1 MCRTKLNVL
10 SLFSGGG
17 GMDLGFEGDFE
28 VLKKSIN
35 LKINDNWTVLEG
47 STDDWVK
54 LPKTTFETVFANDIN
69 IDAKKSWLN
78 YFTKKG
84 IGENVY
90 HLGSIVD
97 IVKEQTNQFPL
108 RNTVDVVIGGF
119 PCQDFSVS
127 GKRKGFNST
136 KSHDGKKT
144 CDDKETENRGQLYK
158 WMKEVISIVEPKVF
172 IAENVKGLVNL
183 NDVKEIIEKD
193 FRTISDGGY
202 LIIEGKVLHSADY
215 GVPQS
220 RERVFFFGFK
230 KSALTDKSLQKL
242 SEPNIDLD
250 YSPFPLRTHNYSPM
264 TLIDYNIDL
273 VEPVNVL
280 DCFVDLAE
288 PTDSTDVSQQSYS
301 KAKFMGKHCQGQSEV
316 NLLGIAPTIRSEH
329 HGNIEYR
336 RLGVENG
343 GKHLDELNLGLE
355 ERRLTV
361 RECARIQTFPDDYEF
376 VFKGEKRG
384 NGVSASAA
392 YKVIGNAVPPL
403 LSYHIAKR
411 LEDNWD
417 KYFK

>member
-1 MCRTKLNVL
+1 MENKKLNVL

-28 VLKKSIN
+28 VLKKSVNI
-35 LKINDNWTVLEG
+35 KINDDWSLLEG
-47 STDDWVK
+47 KNDNWVK
-54 LPKTTFETVFANDIN
+54 LPKTSFSTVFANDIN
-69 IDAKKSWLN
+69 VDAKKSWLN
-78 YFTKKG
+78 YFSKKG
-84 IGENVY
+84 VCQDVY

-97 IVKEQTNQFPL
+97 IVNEGNSLFPL
-108 RNTVDVVIGGF
+108 KNTTDVVIGGF
-119 PCQDFSVS
+119 PCQDFSLS

-136 KSHDGKKT
+136 KCHNGLKI
-144 CDDKETENRGQLYK
+144 DDSCSTENRGQLYK
-158 WMKEVISIVEPKVF
+158 WMKEVISIVEPKIFV
-172 IAENVKGLVNL
+172 AENVKGLVSL
-183 NDVKEIIEKD
+183 SDVKKIIETD
-193 FRTISDGGY
+193 FRTMADSGY
-202 LIIEGKVLHSADY
+202 LIVEGKVLHSADY

-230 KSALTDKSLQKL
+230 KSALKDEALEKL
-242 SEPNIDLD
+242 SEDNIDLE
-250 YSPFPLRTHNYSPM
+250 YSPFPPRTHNYSET
-264 TLIDYNIDL
+264 TLANYSSSL
-273 VEPVNVL
+273 VEPVTTL
-280 DCFVDLAE
+280 DCFVELEEPMKSSDL
-288 PTDSTDVSQQSYS
+288 SQQSYS

-316 NLLGIAPTIRSEH
+316 DLLGIAPTIRSEH

-336 RLGVENG
+336 RLGIDNG

-361 RECARIQTFPDDYEF
+361 RECARIQTFPDDYKF

-384 NGVSASAA
+384 SGVSASAA

-411 LEDNWD
+411 LEDNWS